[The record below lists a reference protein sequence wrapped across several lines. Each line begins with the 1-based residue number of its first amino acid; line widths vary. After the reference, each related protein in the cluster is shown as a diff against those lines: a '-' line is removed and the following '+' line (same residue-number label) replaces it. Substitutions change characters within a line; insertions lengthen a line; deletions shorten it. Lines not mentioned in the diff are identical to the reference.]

1 MFSLFTRNYVGA
13 FIGMLF
19 FLVLFFTNIDMIL
32 QSKSLLTESWIPNF
46 VGWFAPLML
55 FLYFWVFFLLYNRFL
70 YGCKH
75 VKKSLKLLLL
85 IVSILY
91 WLWAWILLILILTG
105 YSQWVIYMIIMGLLA
120 FKNIYFYTK
129 VQHKKFFTKIKS
141 RDFLKYI
148 SIYWIIITLSLL
160 FYTRPLVEV
169 EYPKDY
175 FNINIKSL
183 SENIDKIEAI
193 WDFWI
198 TDYLRGIAN
207 QKDKNA
213 DYGVIIYNLPKET
226 LEEINSIYAIN
237 KDLLEFKE
245 NIDYSYTH
253 LISAQKVSLVK
264 FEYEVLHKEYNT
276 AIETIIHIL
285 KTNQQILKTNKNLSD
300 FTAYIDIEKLTI
312 EKLKKYISVF
322 SKEQYAVLN
331 IELTQMDTK
340 EIWKDALEQD
350 FNHRLASISY
360 LYNIPLLIDK
370 EEMLYVS
377 LYQEYLKS
385 ENITSA
391 IDNKQYKSI
400 FRKNYFGLSILEKNV
415 PDFESAYQK
424 LSDLEQLNIT
434 LKNTLN

>member
-1 MFSLFTRNYVGA
+1 M
-13 FIGMLF
+13 
-19 FLVLFFTNIDMIL
+19 
-32 QSKSLLTESWIPNF
+32 
-46 VGWFAPLML
+46 
-55 FLYFWVFFLLYNRFL
+55 
-70 YGCKH
+70 
-75 VKKSLKLLLL
+75 KKSLKLLLL

-91 WLWAWILLILILTG
+91 WLSAIILLIFVIAG
-105 YSQWVIYMIIMGLLA
+105 HSQWVIYMFIMSLLA

-129 VQHKKFFTKIKS
+129 VQHKEFFTKINN

-148 SIYWIIITLSLL
+148 SIYWIIITVSIL
-160 FYTRPLVEV
+160 FYTRPLSDV

-175 FNINIKSL
+175 FNINIQSL
-183 SENIDKIEAI
+183 WANLDKTEVV

-226 LEEINSIYAIN
+226 LEEINSIYTIN
-237 KDLLEFKE
+237 KELSEFKE
-245 NIDYSYTH
+245 NIDYSYIH

-264 FEYEVLHKEYNT
+264 FEYEILHKEYNT

-285 KTNQQILKTNKNLSD
+285 KTNQQILETNKNLAD
-300 FTAYIDIEKLTI
+300 FIAYIDIQKLTL

-322 SKEQYAVLN
+322 SADQYAVLN
-331 IELTQMDTK
+331 IELLEMDTK
-340 EIWKDALEQD
+340 KIWKEALEND

-360 LYNIPLLIDK
+360 LYNVPLLIDK

-377 LYQEYLKS
+377 LYKEYLKS
-385 ENITSA
+385 ENLISA
-391 IDNKQYKSI
+391 IDDKEYKSI
-400 FRKNYFGLSILEKNV
+400 FRKNYFGLSILEKTV
-415 PDFESAYQK
+415 PDFESAYKK
-424 LSDLEQLNIT
+424 LSDLEQQNIA